1 VKRRVRHRDLR
12 GDAGGDVVGANVD
25 ARPGVD
31 CGDLPGHCHGA
42 SVGRVVGN
50 EVDGRHRPHTRDDVD
65 KKSSTMSESVVALPR
80 ALEASA

>member
-1 VKRRVRHRDLR
+1 VKRRVRQRDLL
-12 GDAGGDVVGANVD
+12 GDAGGEVVGADVD

-50 EVDGRHRPHTRDDVD
+50 EVDGRHHPHTRDDVD
-65 KKSSTMSESVVALPR
+65 KKSFDDVRSVVALPR